1 MIRDRRPSPQ
11 TLRLLMALA
20 ARPRSWRHGYE
31 LSRETGLKAGTL
43 YPILMR
49 LSQRGLIDSR
59 WEESPLA
66 ARPPRHACR
75 LSVQGLAFA
84 RAQLAEAPGAQWSD
98 APAGSPA

>member
-11 TLRLLMALA
+11 TLRLLTALA
-20 ARPRSWRHGYE
+20 AKPRTWRHGYE

-59 WEESPLA
+59 WEESPLV

-84 RAQLAEAPGAQWSD
+84 RVQLAGASGADGSD
-98 APAGSPA
+98 ARVGSPA